1 MQNESTTNTRL
12 LRLKESQQRKI
23 DQLNISLGPI
33 ADLLQEKDVTDI
45 MVNPDG
51 KIWVERI
58 GVGRTLSE
66 YELNHNVS
74 ESIIKLVAT
83 NTGQSVGPKN
93 PIVSAEL
100 PGTGYRFEGNLPP
113 ITQAPTISIRKPTSQ
128 LITLDEMVLNQTITK
143 EIKAFLLDAIK
154 DYKNILVIGGTG
166 SGKTTLTLAILNE
179 IAKKHEEDRIIII
192 EDTRELICEAKN
204 KTTMK
209 TSDDVDMT
217 MLLKSTMRQ
226 NPDRII
232 VGEVRGAEAL
242 ALLKAWNTGHPGGI
256 STVHANDCKSSLYRL
271 EQLVLEAINYPQ
283 PELIGEAIDIVIS
296 VKKVT
301 KKQRKVVE
309 IVQVTGYR
317 DSKYL
322 IKEVIQK

>member
-1 MQNESTTNTRL
+1 MDTSTSRI
-12 LRLKESQQRKI
+12 LRVQESQKRKI
-23 DQLNISLGPI
+23 NQLNISLGPI
-33 ADLLQEKDVTDI
+33 AELLEEKDVTDI

-51 KIWVERI
+51 QIWIERI
-58 GVGRTLSE
+58 GVGKSQSE
-66 YELNHNVS
+66 HNLTPNVS

-93 PIVSAEL
+93 PVVSAEL

-113 ITQAPTISIRKPTSQ
+113 ITQAPTICIRRPTSK
-128 LITLDEMVLNQTITK
+128 LITLDEMVLNQTINKT
-143 EIKAFLLDAIK
+143 IKQVILKAIEE
-154 DYKNILVIGGTG
+154 YKNILVIGGTG
-166 SGKTTLTLAILNE
+166 TGKTTLSLAILNE
-179 IAKKHEEDRIIII
+179 IAKKHEDDRIVIL

-204 KTTMK
+204 KTSMK
-209 TSDDVDMT
+209 TSDEVDMT

-256 STVHANDCKSSLYRL
+256 STVHANDCKSSLFRL
-271 EQLVLEAINYPQ
+271 EQLVLEAISYPQ
-283 PELIGEAIDIVIS
+283 PELIGEAIDMIIS

-309 IVQVTGYR
+309 IVEVSGYR
-317 DSKYL
+317 DSKYF
-322 IKEVIQK
+322 IKEVSTV